1 MRADLKQLTDLIKI
15 PITSFAEIGSR
26 DGHDSH
32 YVSQYHKL
40 NPSKV
45 YIFEAHPG
53 CFNYINKTYP
63 HYNSFNVAITKKN
76 GVLKFNAGVIGE
88 EKNVGISSL
97 LVRTPEYNDFIS
109 KEVEVDGWKMESI
122 LEHLNI
128 EGFDLLKID
137 VEGNELNVML
147 GAENLLQKRAI
158 KYIQF
163 EYGGA
168 YIDSGI
174 FLKDIYQYLKK
185 YSYYIYKIY
194 PRKIILIDKYHTG
207 LENFQM
213 QNFIAS
219 KDYIGF

>member
-137 VEGNELNVML
+137 VEGAGLDVLMGFGDKLQNTKFLQIEL
-147 GAENLLQKRAI
+147 
-158 KYIQF
+158 
-163 EYGGA
+163 EYVSVWEGQSL
-168 YIDSGI
+168 YEET
-174 FLKDIYQYLKK
+174 KK
-185 YSYYIYKIY
+185 YLNSVGFE
-194 PRKIILIDKYHTG
+194 IIEEINLDDVQCDVLFKNTT
-207 LENFQM
+207 
-213 QNFIAS
+213 
-219 KDYIGF
+219 K

>member
-1 MRADLKQLTDLIKI
+1 MRADLKQLTDLIKT
-15 PITSFAEIGSR
+15 PILSFAEIGSR

-97 LVRTPEYNDFIS
+97 LMRTPEYNDFIS

-137 VEGNELNVML
+137 VEGAGLDVLMGFGDKLQNTKFLQIEL
-147 GAENLLQKRAI
+147 
-158 KYIQF
+158 
-163 EYGGA
+163 EYVSVWEGQSL
-168 YIDSGI
+168 YEET
-174 FLKDIYQYLKK
+174 KK
-185 YSYYIYKIY
+185 YLNSVGFE
-194 PRKIILIDKYHTG
+194 IIEEINLDDVQCDVLFKNTT
-207 LENFQM
+207 
-213 QNFIAS
+213 
-219 KDYIGF
+219 K

>member
-1 MRADLKQLTDLIKI
+1 MRADLKQLTDLIET

-76 GVLKFNAGVIGE
+76 GILKFNAGVIGE

-97 LVRTPEYNDFIS
+97 LVRTPKYNDFIS
-109 KEVEVDGWKMESI
+109 NEVEVDGWKMESI

-137 VEGNELNVML
+137 VEGAGLDVLMGFGDKLQNTKFLQIELEYVSVWEGQSLYKETKEYLNSV
-147 GAENLLQKRAI
+147 GFEVIEEINLDNIQCDVLFKNTI
-158 KYIQF
+158 K
-163 EYGGA
+163 
-168 YIDSGI
+168 
-174 FLKDIYQYLKK
+174 
-185 YSYYIYKIY
+185 
-194 PRKIILIDKYHTG
+194 
-207 LENFQM
+207 
-213 QNFIAS
+213 
-219 KDYIGF
+219 

>member
-76 GVLKFNAGVIGE
+76 GVLKFNVGVIGE

-137 VEGNELNVML
+137 VEGAGLDVLMGFGDKLQNTKFLQIEL
-147 GAENLLQKRAI
+147 
-158 KYIQF
+158 
-163 EYGGA
+163 EYVSVWEGQSL
-168 YIDSGI
+168 YEET
-174 FLKDIYQYLKK
+174 KK
-185 YSYYIYKIY
+185 YLNSVGFE
-194 PRKIILIDKYHTG
+194 IIEEINLDDVQCDVLFKNTT
-207 LENFQM
+207 
-213 QNFIAS
+213 
-219 KDYIGF
+219 K